1 MKEYQIYYNGK
12 WQNSDSGE
20 FSEVENPATKETI
33 AKVPKGSHSDV
44 DKAVEAAKNAF
55 PEWNETSPEKRAE
68 YVKKIMDGIEAKK
81 QDLADIMVSELGNS
95 QTFSEEGQVPL
106 SLKEMQAALEEIKN
120 FQFEEELSD
129 GTVIQKEGFG
139 VVACITPWNYPLNQI
154 QRKMT
159 PALLAGNTVVI
170 KPASLTPLT
179 AMLLAEIVDE
189 TGLPDGVFNIVTG
202 SGGDLGDYLT
212 KHKDVS
218 VVSFTG
224 STTVGQKMY
233 ESAAVNIKKLVLELG
248 GKSPLVYLKGGDLDQ
263 AIDQAAMTVIN
274 NQGQSCSA
282 LTRLLVPRE
291 QLDEV
296 NEKIK
301 AYYKD
306 VKIGDPSDYDTDI
319 GPLAD
324 ENQFNTV
331 LDYIQKGKDEGAEV
345 LLGGNKVDRTG
356 YYVEPTV
363 FTNVKN
369 SMTIAQEE
377 IFGPVLVVIPY
388 DSEEEAI
395 ELANDVDYGLS
406 GAVTGP
412 DFDSAMKVGKQIR
425 TGNVFIN
432 GGARS
437 PKAPFGGYK
446 QSGLGRENGLYGVED
461 YLEIKALFV

>member
-1 MKEYQIYYNGK
+1 MKEYQIYYDGK

-20 FSEVENPATKETI
+20 FSEVENPATKEII
-33 AKVPKGSHSDV
+33 AKVPKGNHNDV

-55 PEWNETSPEKRAE
+55 PAWNKTSPEERAQ
-68 YVKKIMDGIEAKK
+68 YVQKIKEGIEEKK
-81 QDLADIMVSELGNS
+81 QALADIMVSELGNS

-106 SLKEMQAALEEIKN
+106 SLNEMEGTLEEIKKFN
-120 FQFEEELSD
+120 FEEEMDD
-129 GTVIQKEGFG
+129 GTVIYKEGFG

-159 PALLAGNTVVI
+159 PALLAGNTLVI

-179 AMLLAEIVDE
+179 AMLLAEIVDDA
-189 TGLPDGVFNIVTG
+189 GVPAGVFNIVTG
-202 SGGDLGDYLT
+202 GGSDLGDYLT

-224 STTVGQKMY
+224 STSVGSGMY
-233 ESAAVNIKKLVLELG
+233 ESAGTNIKKLVLELG

-263 AIDQAAMTVIN
+263 AIDQAAKTVIN

-301 AYYKD
+301 EYYKD
-306 VKIGDPSDYDTDI
+306 VKIGDPTDYETDI
-319 GPLAD
+319 GPIVS
-324 ENQFNTV
+324 EGQMESI
-331 LDYIQKGKDEGAEV
+331 LDYIQKGKDEGAEL

-369 SMTIAQEE
+369 DMTIAQEE

-388 DSEEEAI
+388 DNEEDAI
-395 ELANDVDYGLS
+395 EIANDSDYGLS
-406 GAVTGP
+406 GAVVGP
-412 DFDSAMKVGKQIR
+412 DFDHALKVGKQLR

-461 YLEIKALFV
+461 YLEIKALFT

>member
-1 MKEYQIYYNGK
+1 MKEYQIYYDGK
-12 WQNSDSGE
+12 WQDSDSGE
-20 FSEVENPATKETI
+20 YSEVENPATREII
-33 AKVPKGSHSDV
+33 AKVPKGSHNDV
-44 DKAVEAAKNAF
+44 DKAVAAAKKAF
-55 PEWNETSPEKRAE
+55 PAWNKTSPEERAE
-68 YVKKIMDGIEAKK
+68 YVRKIKEGIESKK
-81 QDLADIMVSELGNS
+81 QALADTMVSELGNS

-106 SLKEMQAALEEIKN
+106 SLREMEATLEDFKKLK
-120 FQFEEELSD
+120 FEEEMED
-129 GTVIQKEGFG
+129 GTILQKEGFG

-154 QRKMT
+154 QRKIT
-159 PALLAGNTVVI
+159 PALLAGNTVVV
-170 KPASLTPLT
+170 KPASLTPVT
-179 AMLLAEIVDE
+179 AMILTEIIDDI
-189 TGLPDGVFNIVTG
+189 GLPDGVFNLVTG
-202 SGGDLGDYLT
+202 SGSDLGDYLT

-224 STTVGQKMY
+224 STPVGQKMY

-296 NEKIK
+296 NAKIK
-301 AYYKD
+301 EYYKD
-306 VKIGDPSDYDTDI
+306 VKIGDPTDYDTDI
-319 GPLAD
+319 GPLVD
-324 ENQFNTV
+324 ENQMNTV

-345 LLGGNKVDRTG
+345 LVGGGKVDREG

-363 FTNVKN
+363 FTNAKN

-377 IFGPVLVVIPY
+377 IFGPVLTVIPY

-395 ELANDVDYGLS
+395 EIANDVDYGLS

-412 DFDSAMKVGKQIR
+412 DFESAKKVAKQIR
-425 TGNVFIN
+425 AGNVFIN

-461 YLEIKALFV
+461 YLETKAMFV